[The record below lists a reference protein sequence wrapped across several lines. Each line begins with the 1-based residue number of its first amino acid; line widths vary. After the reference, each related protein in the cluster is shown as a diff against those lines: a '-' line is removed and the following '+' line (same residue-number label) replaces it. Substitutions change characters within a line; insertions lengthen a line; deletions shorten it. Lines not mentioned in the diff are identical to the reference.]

1 MVKVKGEAVNYKNNL
16 KQHAKSIGNYTQIQ
30 NNLNCLNCSM
40 SEIWIYVLIC
50 AGALFAGFIDAV
62 VGGGGLVQV
71 PLLLILF
78 PQFSHVQVIAT
89 NRFASLAGT
98 SVAAFHFI
106 RSVGVDTAVV
116 LTSGIT
122 SAITAFAGTFV
133 MKLIAPDVFKPIL
146 LLVIVLLAVYTFI
159 KKDFGV
165 DHLPRYKGTKLLIVC
180 GLIGAALGF
189 YNGFIG
195 PGTGSLLVFSL
206 VSIAGMSFLH
216 ASSSAKIINAIAD
229 AASLVGFLMSKAVVF
244 KIAIPM
250 MVCNMLGSYIG
261 SKAAILKGS
270 AFIRYIFILVMA
282 ILILRLGWDVFGK
295 KLSTK
300 SEFIEFRYTYLFI
313 MVFYFS
319 SAAAIQFIFQ

>member
-1 MVKVKGEAVNYKNNL
+1 
-16 KQHAKSIGNYTQIQ
+16 
-30 NNLNCLNCSM
+30 M
-40 SEIWIYVLIC
+40 SETWLYVLTC

-62 VGGGGLVQV
+62 VGGGGLIQV

-78 PQFSHVQVIAT
+78 PQYTHVQVIAT

-98 SVAAFHFI
+98 SVAAFHYI

-116 LTSGIT
+116 VTAGIT

-133 MKLIAPDVFKPIL
+133 MKLIAPEVFKPVL
-146 LLVIVLLAVYTFI
+146 LIVIVLLAVYTFI
-159 KKDFGV
+159 KKDFGI
-165 DHLPRYKGTKLLIVC
+165 DHLPKYKVVKLLIVC
-180 GLIGAALGF
+180 GLIGTALGF

-229 AASLVGFLMSKAVVF
+229 AASLVGFFMSKAVVF

-270 AFIRYIFILVMA
+270 AFIRYIFILVMV
-282 ILILRLGWDVFGK
+282 ILIARLGWDVFGRK
-295 KLSTK
+295 
-300 SEFIEFRYTYLFI
+300 
-313 MVFYFS
+313 
-319 SAAAIQFIFQ
+319 

>member
-1 MVKVKGEAVNYKNNL
+1 MAETWL
-16 KQHAKSIGNYTQIQ
+16 
-30 NNLNCLNCSM
+30 
-40 SEIWIYVLIC
+40 LIIVFI
-50 AGALFAGFIDAV
+50 GALFAGFIDAV

-78 PQFSHVQVIAT
+78 PQYTHVQVIAT
-89 NRFASLAGT
+89 NRFASFAGT
-98 SVAAFHFI
+98 SVAAFHYI
-106 RSVGVDTAVV
+106 RNVGVDTAVV
-116 LTSGIT
+116 LTAGIT
-122 SAITAFAGTFV
+122 SAIAAFGGTFV
-133 MKLIAPDVFKPIL
+133 MKLIAPEVFKPIL
-146 LLVIVLLAVYTFI
+146 LFVIVLLAVYTFI
-159 KKDFGV
+159 KKDFGI
-165 DHLPRYKGTKLLIVC
+165 DHLPKYRGTKLLVVC

-216 ASSSAKIINAIAD
+216 ASSTAKIVNAIAD

-270 AFIRYIFILVMA
+270 AFIRYIFLVVMLL
-282 ILILRLGWDVFGK
+282 LIIRLGWDVFGK
-295 KLSTK
+295 K
-300 SEFIEFRYTYLFI
+300 
-313 MVFYFS
+313 
-319 SAAAIQFIFQ
+319 

>member
-1 MVKVKGEAVNYKNNL
+1 MTETWILIFV
-16 KQHAKSIGNYTQIQ
+16 
-30 NNLNCLNCSM
+30 CL
-40 SEIWIYVLIC
+40 
-50 AGALFAGFIDAV
+50 GALFAGFIDAV

-78 PQFSHVQVIAT
+78 PQYTHVQVIAT

-98 SVAAFHFI
+98 SVAAFHYI

-116 LTSGIT
+116 LVAGVA
-122 SAITAFAGTFV
+122 SAVTAFAGTFA
-133 MKLIAPDVFKPIL
+133 MSMIKPDVFKPIL
-146 LLVIVLLAVYTFI
+146 LFVIAVLAIYTFI
-159 KKDFGV
+159 KKDFGTA
-165 DHLPRYKGTKLLIVC
+165 HLPKYKGRQLLIVC

-229 AASLVGFLMSKAVVF
+229 AASLIGFLLNKAVIF

-250 MVCNMLGSYIG
+250 MLSNMLGSYIG
-261 SKAAILKGS
+261 SKAAIVKGS
-270 AFIRYIFILVMA
+270 AFIRYVFLLVMLL
-282 ILILRLGWDVFGK
+282 LIVRLAWD
-295 KLSTK
+295 
-300 SEFIEFRYTYLFI
+300 
-313 MVFYFS
+313 
-319 SAAAIQFIFQ
+319 IFK